1 MIATL
6 EGRVGFKDSERVVV
20 LVGGIGLEV
29 LAPFST
35 LEKVTGEQVF
45 LHTRLVVREDSLTLY
60 GFASEAERDLFDSF
74 IKISGIGP
82 KLAITI
88 LSSLSV
94 DNVRGAVTNDRPEV
108 LSRVPG
114 IGKKT
119 AEKIVLELRD
129 KLATVLDTAPFDDA
143 STINAEVIDA
153 LTALGYSVIEA
164 QTAVQALPLDAPED
178 EESRVFLALQ
188 YLGV

>member
-6 EGRVGFKDSERVVV
+6 EGRVGLKDSERIVV

-129 KLATVLDTAPFDDA
+129 KLATVLDTAPFDGA
-143 STINAEVIDA
+143 STINADVIDA

>member
-6 EGRVGFKDSERVVV
+6 EGRVGFKDSERIVV

-35 LEKVTGEQVF
+35 LEKVTGDQVF

-143 STINAEVIDA
+143 STTNADVIDA